1 MAKFKK
7 EFPDIVET
15 ITTDCDIFSSDGHKF
30 HTDNAMWDTGADNT
44 VISKRVVEGLGLTPY
59 NQGSIS
65 GIGGVS
71 DSNVYLVHILL
82 PSGDCVTNV
91 EVMENDFYDYDV
103 IIGMDIIMFG
113 DFLITNTNDKTVFQ
127 FRTPSEGGDL

>member
-15 ITTDCDIFSSDGHKF
+15 ITTDCDIFSSDGRKF

-127 FRTPSEGGDL
+127 FRTPSEGGVL